1 MRSII
6 TDVSRSACVGMRVVS
21 RAETAELI
29 EVGLPF
35 GMWTR
40 VGRGNH
46 LGAHI
51 PPAENAVL
59 GCVSRPAGISDVSRR
74 YSFVSVCYDTIRY
87 DTRCY
92 FNVRWKADIS
102 QLNLSVCDHI
112 FSTTCLCDLHHYFFV
127 HVTDGR
133 GSVLL

>member
-1 MRSII
+1 
-6 TDVSRSACVGMRVVS
+6 MRVVS
-21 RAETAELI
+21 RAETDELI

-59 GCVSRPAGISDVSRR
+59 GCLPARWNIHVSQR
-74 YSFVSVCYDTIRY
+74 YSCVCVLRYHTIR
-87 DTRCY
+87 
-92 FNVRWKADIS
+92 AAI
-102 QLNLSVCDHI
+102 L
-112 FSTTCLCDLHHYFFV
+112 TCARKP
-127 HVTDGR
+127 T
-133 GSVLL
+133 

>member
-6 TDVSRSACVGMRVVS
+6 TDVVQSVCVGMRVVS
-21 RAETAELI
+21 RAETDELI
-29 EVGLPF
+29 EVPF

-40 VGRGNH
+40 VGPGNH

-59 GCVSRPAGISDVSRR
+59 GCLPARWNIRR
-74 YSFVSVCYDTIRY
+74 EPTLFVCLCVTIPY

-92 FNVRWKADIS
+92 FNVRSKADMS
-102 QLNLSVCDHI
+102 QLNLSVHDHI
-112 FSTTCLCDLHHYFFV
+112 SGTTRPSFTNFCACTYV
-127 HVTDGR
+127 R
-133 GSVLL
+133 SSVLL